1 VPPPQRPS
9 RAAAPLLPSLLLLL
23 FLLLLPA
30 AACSDSSST
39 SPEASAPSA
48 VSVEGSSFAR
58 INQSRRDDGK
68 GELFLDPVLSEIAR
82 AHSRRMRDE
91 SFFGHEDPGGA
102 GLVDRLRAAGVSF
115 SLAGENLALVDGV
128 SDPARTAHEM
138 LMGNPAHRGNILD
151 GRYTEVGIG
160 VAQRGD
166 GYWITQVFLRP

>member
-1 VPPPQRPS
+1 MSSPERPS
-9 RAAAPLLPSLLLLL
+9 RGPAPLLSSLLLP
-23 FLLLLPA
+23 LLLLPTS
-30 AACSDSSST
+30 AACSGSGPT
-39 SPEASAPSA
+39 SPGASAPSA
-48 VSVEGSSFAR
+48 TSVEGSSYTR

-68 GELFLDPVLSEIAR
+68 GELVLDPVLSEIAR

-91 SFFGHEDPGGA
+91 GFFGHDDPSGA

-128 SDPARTAHEM
+128 SDPARSAHEM
-138 LMGNPAHRGNILD
+138 LMSNPAHRGNILD

-166 GYWITQVFLRP
+166 GYWITQVFLRR